1 MKKILLSM
9 FFAVAVLLSSN
20 AQGGKQ
26 LPTAKE
32 MTTYVSTN
40 LKLDATTTASL
51 EKILTDSESKLK
63 AIQAGKGTDEQ
74 KIALAKAQLA
84 VADGQVK
91 KLLGD
96 AKYAEYQA
104 LIKKPG
110 GNQGAQWG
118 TPGGNPNGTGNGNNG
133 SGPGTASGDLNV
145 TGRKWRDRKVP
156 FNNTN
161 KEGKVVVQIKVDKN
175 GNIIYVKGGV
185 AGSTTTDAY
194 LISQAEQAARNSKLT
209 ESAAT
214 AEEQFG
220 TITYRFSNTQ

>member
-51 EKILTDSESKLK
+51 EKILVDSESKLK

-104 LIKKPG
+104 LIKKPK
-110 GNQGAQWG
+110 
-118 TPGGNPNGTGNGNNG
+118 TGNNNITPEQQAKLEQYKKELGITDAQALEIAKIQKELQATKKQIKASNPGNVEAQK
-133 SGPGTASGDLNV
+133 S
-145 TGRKWRDRKVP
+145 
-156 FNNTN
+156 
-161 KEGKVVVQIKVDKN
+161 QIKVANENAKKKAAAVLTPEQQAKFVEMLKKEN
-175 GNIIYVKGGV
+175 GAK
-185 AGSTTTDAY
+185 
-194 LISQAEQAARNSKLT
+194 
-209 ESAAT
+209 
-214 AEEQFG
+214 
-220 TITYRFSNTQ
+220 

>member
-51 EKILTDSESKLK
+51 EKILVDSESKLK

-84 VADGQVK
+84 VADEQVK

-104 LIKKPG
+104 LIKKPK
-110 GNQGAQWG
+110 
-118 TPGGNPNGTGNGNNG
+118 TGNNNITPEQQAKLEQYKKELGITDAQALEIAKIQKELQATKKQIKASNPGNVEAQK
-133 SGPGTASGDLNV
+133 S
-145 TGRKWRDRKVP
+145 
-156 FNNTN
+156 
-161 KEGKVVVQIKVDKN
+161 QIKVANENAKKKAAAVLTPEQQAKFVEMLKKEN
-175 GNIIYVKGGV
+175 GAK
-185 AGSTTTDAY
+185 
-194 LISQAEQAARNSKLT
+194 
-209 ESAAT
+209 
-214 AEEQFG
+214 
-220 TITYRFSNTQ
+220 

>member
-104 LIKKPG
+104 LIKKPK
-110 GNQGAQWG
+110 
-118 TPGGNPNGTGNGNNG
+118 TGNNNITPEQQAKLEQYKKELGITDAQALEIAKIQKELQATKKQIKASNPGNVEAQK
-133 SGPGTASGDLNV
+133 S
-145 TGRKWRDRKVP
+145 
-156 FNNTN
+156 
-161 KEGKVVVQIKVDKN
+161 QIKVANENAKKKAAAVLTPEQQAKFVEMLKKEN
-175 GNIIYVKGGV
+175 GAK
-185 AGSTTTDAY
+185 
-194 LISQAEQAARNSKLT
+194 
-209 ESAAT
+209 
-214 AEEQFG
+214 
-220 TITYRFSNTQ
+220 

>member
-51 EKILTDSESKLK
+51 EKILVDSESKLK

-104 LIKKPG
+104 LIKKPK
-110 GNQGAQWG
+110 
-118 TPGGNPNGTGNGNNG
+118 TGN
-133 SGPGTASGDLNV
+133 
-145 TGRKWRDRKVP
+145 
-156 FNNTN
+156 NNTITPEQQAKLEQYK
-161 KEGKVVVQIKVDKN
+161 KELGITDAQALEIAKIQKELQATKKQIKASNPGNVEAQKSQIKVANENAKKKAAAVLTPEQQAKFVEMLKKEN
-175 GNIIYVKGGV
+175 GAK
-185 AGSTTTDAY
+185 
-194 LISQAEQAARNSKLT
+194 
-209 ESAAT
+209 
-214 AEEQFG
+214 
-220 TITYRFSNTQ
+220 

>member
-9 FFAVAVLLSSN
+9 FFVVAVLLSSN
-20 AQGGKQ
+20 AQGAKV
-26 LPTAKE
+26 PTAKE

-51 EKILTDSESKLK
+51 EKILVDSESKLK

-104 LIKKPG
+104 LIKKPK
-110 GNQGAQWG
+110 
-118 TPGGNPNGTGNGNNG
+118 TGNNNITPEQQAKLEQYKKELGITDAQALEIAKIQKELQATKKQIKASNPGNVEAQK
-133 SGPGTASGDLNV
+133 S
-145 TGRKWRDRKVP
+145 
-156 FNNTN
+156 
-161 KEGKVVVQIKVDKN
+161 QIKVANENAKKKAAAVLTPEQQAKFVEMLKKEN
-175 GNIIYVKGGV
+175 GGK
-185 AGSTTTDAY
+185 
-194 LISQAEQAARNSKLT
+194 
-209 ESAAT
+209 
-214 AEEQFG
+214 
-220 TITYRFSNTQ
+220 

>member
-40 LKLDATTTASL
+40 LKLDATTTARL
-51 EKILTDSESKLK
+51 EKILVDSESKLK

-84 VADGQVK
+84 VADEQVK

-104 LIKKPG
+104 LIKKPK
-110 GNQGAQWG
+110 
-118 TPGGNPNGTGNGNNG
+118 TGNNNITPEQQAKLEQYKKELGITDAQALEIAKIQKELQATKKQIKASNPGNVEAQK
-133 SGPGTASGDLNV
+133 S
-145 TGRKWRDRKVP
+145 
-156 FNNTN
+156 
-161 KEGKVVVQIKVDKN
+161 QIKVANENAKKKAAAVLTPEQQAKFVEMLKKEN
-175 GNIIYVKGGV
+175 GAK
-185 AGSTTTDAY
+185 
-194 LISQAEQAARNSKLT
+194 
-209 ESAAT
+209 
-214 AEEQFG
+214 
-220 TITYRFSNTQ
+220 

>member
-9 FFAVAVLLSSN
+9 FFTVAVLLSSN

-104 LIKKPG
+104 LIK
-110 GNQGAQWG
+110 
-118 TPGGNPNGTGNGNNG
+118 TGN
-133 SGPGTASGDLNV
+133 
-145 TGRKWRDRKVP
+145 
-156 FNNTN
+156 NNTITPEQQAKLEQYK
-161 KEGKVVVQIKVDKN
+161 KELGITDAQALEIAKIQKELQATKKQIKASNPGNVEAQKSQIKVANENAKKKAAAVLTPEQQAKFVEMLKKEN
-175 GNIIYVKGGV
+175 GAK
-185 AGSTTTDAY
+185 
-194 LISQAEQAARNSKLT
+194 
-209 ESAAT
+209 
-214 AEEQFG
+214 
-220 TITYRFSNTQ
+220 

>member
-51 EKILTDSESKLK
+51 EKILVDSESKLK

-84 VADGQVK
+84 VADEQVK

-104 LIKKPG
+104 LIKKPK
-110 GNQGAQWG
+110 
-118 TPGGNPNGTGNGNNG
+118 TGNNNITPEQQAKLEQYKKELGITDAQALEIAKIQKELQATKKQIKASNPGNVEAQK
-133 SGPGTASGDLNV
+133 S
-145 TGRKWRDRKVP
+145 
-156 FNNTN
+156 
-161 KEGKVVVQIKVDKN
+161 QIKVANENAK
-175 GNIIYVKGGV
+175 KK
-185 AGSTTTDAY
+185 
-194 LISQAEQAARNSKLT
+194 AA
-209 ESAAT
+209 A
-214 AEEQFG
+214 F
-220 TITYRFSNTQ
+220 